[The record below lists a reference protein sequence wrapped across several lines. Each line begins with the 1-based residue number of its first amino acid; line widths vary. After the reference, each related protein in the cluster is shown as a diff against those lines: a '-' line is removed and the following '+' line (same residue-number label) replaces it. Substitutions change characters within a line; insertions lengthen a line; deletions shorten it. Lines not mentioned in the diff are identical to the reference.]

1 MPNIFQQVLYNLQLA
16 KINIHI
22 LRRSVKMI
30 LHKSYLS
37 IVHDHS
43 LSFQPWVFIEKS
55 RLAFGKIK
63 LCFALFNSGTAGMYS
78 TALLHHYTCIVQ
90 QIRGSVVGGLLLQMY
105 VRCCKKII
113 YTTSTPHTFSFFPVS
128 LLFYQFGFTG
138 TEYIR
143 LAIKLNQQIKI
154 IN

>member
-37 IVHDHS
+37 IVHDHP

-90 QIRGSVVGGLLLQMY
+90 QIRGSVVGGLLLQIAVRRSYIQQAHHTHFPFSLCLYSFTSSASLALNTY
-105 VRCCKKII
+105 VW
-113 YTTSTPHTFSFFPVS
+113 
-128 LLFYQFGFTG
+128 Q
-138 TEYIR
+138 
-143 LAIKLNQQIKI
+143 
-154 IN
+154 